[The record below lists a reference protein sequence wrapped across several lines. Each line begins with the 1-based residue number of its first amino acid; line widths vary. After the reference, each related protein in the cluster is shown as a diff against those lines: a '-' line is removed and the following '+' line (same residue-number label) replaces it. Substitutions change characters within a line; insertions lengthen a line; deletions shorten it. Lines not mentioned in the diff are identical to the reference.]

1 MAKKETLKKNSQAKP
16 KLISSKPIFDKF
28 GIGPDDAQK
37 IMRDFYRE
45 MQQAQDD
52 LELIETLKKTTLTSE
67 EIWAI
72 KPTTFYAWRIKH
84 DLPRILAYFNERLVK
99 FNEWKAEFGINDEF
113 LMRHGISNCVG
124 LKDIKDKDRYKYIF
138 YKKGGNSTHDF
149 LGYVDLSKKVSV
161 KWGEPESFVLKTK
174 FIGYLDWCDKN
185 KVIPFPGRTSKNLFE
200 FTSASNIRSNDIKV
214 YILDKLEL
222 LKIGGITVQGNSA
235 SLINPKYFEF
245 VNASFLI
252 LKGLINSAGMV
263 LQFENSV
270 VDDMRCEDLEYPLV
284 DFNNSSVKNVSIV
297 NSTISQWSFYK
308 TIVTGKISNSSLNM
322 IQIIGGG
329 FHAILDNTFISD
341 VFAQHTNELNFI
353 STYQTLKKTYAD
365 QGDDKRAIFYF
376 LKEKGIERDSLYNAI
391 FTQRIHSS
399 FKISW
404 FKNILLISKASII
417 ATCLYLSS
425 LLNNLY
431 WGYGR
436 KPFRIIGSSL
446 TIIMLCAL
454 FYQFNQDLMN
464 KPAHQAAMSFADSFY
479 FSSVTF
485 TTLGY
490 GDFTPNGFLRIITA
504 FEAIFGGMSMG
515 FLVAGFA
522 NLKY

>member
-1 MAKKETLKKNSQAKP
+1 M
-16 KLISSKPIFDKF
+16 ISTKPIFDKY
-28 GIGPDDAQK
+28 GIGPEDAQR
-37 IMRDFYRE
+37 IMRDFYHE

-52 LELIETLKKTTLTSE
+52 LELLETLKKPTLTPE

-72 KPTTFYAWRIKH
+72 KPATFYAWRIKY
-84 DLPRILAYFNERLVK
+84 DLPRILSYFNEKLAGFK
-99 FNEWKAEFGINDEF
+99 EWKTEFGIDDEV
-113 LMRHGISNCVG
+113 LMRHGISNCIG
-124 LKDIKDKDRYKYIF
+124 LKDIKDRDKHKYIF
-138 YKKGGNSTHDF
+138 HEKGGNPAQDF
-149 LGYVDLSKKVSV
+149 LAYTDLSKKISI
-161 KWGEPESFVLKTK
+161 KWGKPESFVLKTK
-174 FIGYLDWCDKN
+174 FIGYLDWCEKN
-185 KVIPFPGRTSKNLFE
+185 KTTPFPGRTSQNLFE

-222 LKIGGITVQGNSA
+222 LKVGGVTVQGNAA

-245 VNASFLI
+245 VNASFLT
-252 LKGLINSAGMV
+252 LKGLINSAGISLSFV
-263 LQFENSV
+263 NSV
-270 VDDMRCEDLEYPLV
+270 IDDMRCEDLDYALV
-284 DFNNSSVKNVSIV
+284 DFNNSSLKNISAV

-308 TIVTGKISNSSLNM
+308 TIVTGKISNSSLKM

-341 VFAQHTNELNFI
+341 VFAQHTNELSFT

-365 QGDDKRAIFYF
+365 QGDDKNAIFYF
-376 LKEKGIERDSLYNAI
+376 LREKELERKSLFNAI
-391 FTQRIHSS
+391 FNQRVYSS
-399 FKISW
+399 FRISRVR
-404 FKNILLISKASII
+404 KLLLILKGIVI
-417 ATCLYLSS
+417 ATYLYLLSF
-425 LLNNLY
+425 LNNFY

-436 KPFRIIGSSL
+436 KPFRIIGCSL
-446 TIIMLCAL
+446 VVIIICAI
-454 FYQFNQDLMN
+454 FYQYNQDLMN
-464 KPAHQAAMSFADSFY
+464 KPNHRAIMSFTDSFY

-504 FEAIFGGMSMG
+504 FEAIFGGMSIG